1 MLNRALALPPLT
13 VLTLLTVLTVPSGG
27 CGGDFPDDENLVA
40 GLRVLGAR
48 ATPAEATPGGAVRL
62 EALVVDPQTATPITV
77 AWSACLLPTVSGSGA
92 VNDDCSAPDP
102 AAAFSTDG
110 GDAARVPLGAGETLN
125 ATLPAF
131 SPALLGA
138 ADATAS
144 LYLPLHLR
152 AATTDATVD
161 AIFRLRVTN
170 AAGPAAPPNQNPVLA
185 RVGVVAPL
193 QADLDGPGVTAVPA
207 GARLTLRADFAA
219 GSAEPYHA
227 PDCDGEGRCRTE
239 VLDVTWFSTA
249 GHLDPGRTGDGVD
262 ATLDLSVYPPAAGAV
277 VDVWAVAHDQRG
289 GSAFAHGQLRQE

>member
-1 MLNRALALPPLT
+1 MLARALVLT
-13 VLTLLTVLTVPSGG
+13 VLLGG
-27 CGGDFPDDENLVA
+27 CGGDFPDDEHLVA

-48 ATPAEATPGGAVRL
+48 ATPAEVAPGGAVRL
-62 EALVVDPQTATPITV
+62 EALVVDPRATTPIAV
-77 AWSACLLPTVSGSGA
+77 AWTACLLPPVSGSGA
-92 VNDDCSAPDP
+92 VNDDCSAPETAAGP
-102 AAAFSTDG
+102 ATDG
-110 GDAARVPLGAGETLN
+110 AVAARVALGVGAALA
-125 ATLPAF
+125 ATLPTF
-131 SPALLGA
+131 SPALLGV

-152 AATTDATVD
+152 AATADASVD
-161 AIFRLRVTN
+161 AIFRLRVTD
-170 AAGPAAPPNQNPVLA
+170 AAAPAAPPNQNPVLA

>member
-77 AWSACLLPTVSGSGA
+77 AWSAC
-92 VNDDCSAPDP
+92 SAPDP

-152 AATTDATVD
+152 AATTDVSVD
-161 AIFRLRVTN
+161 AIFRLRV
-170 AAGPAAPPNQNPVLA
+170 ADPAAPTESPNQNPVLA
-185 RVGVVAPL
+185 RVAVVAPL
-193 QADLDGPGVTAVPA
+193 QAALEDPGTTTVPA
-207 GARLTLRADFAA
+207 GARLTLRADFAP

-227 PDCDGEGRCRTE
+227 PDCDGQSRCRTE

-249 GHLDPGRTGDGVD
+249 GHLDPGSTGDGVD
-262 ATLDLSVYPPAAGAV
+262 TALDLSVHPPAAGAL

-289 GSAFAHGQLRQE
+289 GSAFAHGRLRPQ